1 MIFCLRAFFFKVDCF
16 KQGKLEHK
24 VIQFVSKYEFEID
37 FFPFVNFNEV
47 CKQRKTGT

>member
-1 MIFCLRAFFFKVDCF
+1 MIFCLRPFYFKADRC
-16 KQGKLEHK
+16 KQGKLERK
-24 VIQFVSKYEFEID
+24 NIQIVSKYKFEID